1 MKLLDKIH
9 HELQPYASRPSK
21 FIKAVGYVGQHTD
34 GTAAQ
39 GDLYRVEYTLTMKKP
54 EFCSKL
60 FPDAH
65 KIDHL
70 YGQERALLSFLIAN
84 GSFLCQDHRQSQQ
97 GSFNKAVLNDEN
109 RDSVIKRY
117 LNGEPMD
124 YLNPNFIKLFV
135 KWIQADN
142 VIDNRW
148 FSDYPS
154 ITYLHNF
161 LSQFFGSRCHGMSQA
176 GLSPSRLNNRDFTA
190 KPLRKPEEIHERYQA
205 FLVMKNAVL
214 KQLARARFNI
224 IECQYGFKWRHTI
237 KEWFLDIEV
246 IYAARFNNAR
256 NVLRAGLETRFG
268 TCRGLL
274 DCEEISGLE
283 GIKYVSSS
291 QSSKGSGD
299 NSTSL
304 FEQNTESQKSTKSSD
319 FDSEYDEDFLN
330 IVKSSTQ
337 KSQRKDEIPK
347 PNLSSIKEG
356 EGSISQNSDS
366 SETAL
371 NKKLEQFFA
380 SPVASPIVSQSD
392 MQPGPSTSNLNNSIA
407 DAVKQRALK
416 KSQEKSEN
424 QSVDESKPKRNPAR
438 RIGHIARKKHK
449 SDKPLAPELNKIS
462 VKTPKNKR
470 KLKSSGSTEKPDE
483 EGWIHHQSVQG
494 TVSMTTPELIRSHK
508 RKKSTIS
515 GPEASLFTACPK
527 DKNFFI

>member
-21 FIKAVGYVGQHTD
+21 FVKAVGYVGQHTD

-65 KIDHL
+65 KIGHL

-84 GSFLCQDHRQSQQ
+84 GSFLCQDHRQNQQ
-97 GSFNKAVLNDEN
+97 GPFNKAVLNDEN

-214 KQLARARFNI
+214 KQMARSRFNI

-246 IYAARFNNAR
+246 IYAARFDNAR
-256 NVLRAGLETRFG
+256 NVLRTNLESRFG
-268 TCRGLL
+268 TCRGIL

-283 GIKYVSSS
+283 GIKYVTSS
-291 QSSKGSGD
+291 QSSRSSAE

-304 FEQNTESQKSTKSSD
+304 FDQNTESQKSTKSSD
-319 FDSEYDEDFLN
+319 FDSEFDEDFLAQVN
-330 IVKSSTQ
+330 STQ
-337 KSQRKDEIPK
+337 KPQQKDMIPK
-347 PNLSSIKEG
+347 PNLTSAEDG
-356 EGSISQNSDS
+356 ESGVSQNSDS

-380 SPVASPIVSQSD
+380 SPTASPIAPSQAD
-392 MQPGPSTSNLNNSIA
+392 MQPGPSKPTTGGSIA
-407 DAVKQRALK
+407 DAVKQRAFK
-416 KSQEKSEN
+416 KSQEKLEN
-424 QSVDESKPKRNPAR
+424 QSDDEPKPKRNPVR
-438 RIGHIARKKHK
+438 RVGHIARKKHK
-449 SDKPLAPELNKIS
+449 SDKTLAPELNKLS
-462 VKTPKNKR
+462 VKTPKSKR
-470 KLKSSGSTEKPDE
+470 KLQNSVTTEKPDD
-483 EGWIHHQSVQG
+483 EGWIHHHSAQG
-494 TVSMTTPELIRSHK
+494 TVSMTTPELIRRHK
-508 RKKSTIS
+508 RKRPAV
-515 GPEASLFTACPK
+515 GPEATLDTVCPK